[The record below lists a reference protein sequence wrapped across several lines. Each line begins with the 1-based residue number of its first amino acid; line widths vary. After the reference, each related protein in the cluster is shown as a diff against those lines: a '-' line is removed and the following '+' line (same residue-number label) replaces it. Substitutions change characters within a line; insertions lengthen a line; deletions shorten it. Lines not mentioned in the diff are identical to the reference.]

1 MESIIQEQKEL
12 EFNVSDNFIQNLP
25 VQLLLKQGIVQ
36 LDGIDMS
43 SGQEYSQCTLV
54 ERHEIESLNE
64 LILTKGNEKLDEM
77 KKQIQFKQQIRL
89 FQWELR
95 RFHMIEEDLR
105 QKMRDI
111 QLFKLSKNVQ
121 QLIEGNKITAD
132 GKNPAELEKQER
144 IKLEKHE
151 QKLLLQKQT
160 AEKNFKRRLM
170 SLKADNKQKS
180 VENDELN
187 NVIQALAHTLAEKRL
202 LDEVARDRAGQ
213 QAKRKMQ
220 MIVKR
225 RRLVE
230 MARAQAQH
238 LAVLHGEL
246 ERMRMR
252 TFPALTSLQEK

>member
-1 MESIIQEQKEL
+1 M
-12 EFNVSDNFIQNLP
+12 
-25 VQLLLKQGIVQ
+25 QLLLKQGIVQ
-36 LDGIDMS
+36 LDGIDMC
-43 SGQEYSQCTLV
+43 SGQEYSHCTLV

-95 RFHMIEEDLR
+95 RFQMIEEDLR

-121 QLIEGNKITAD
+121 QLIEGSGSNSGENVKTA
-132 GKNPAELEKQER
+132 EMEKQER
-144 IKLEKHE
+144 IKLERHE
-151 QKLLLQKQT
+151 QKLILQKKT

-170 SLKADNKQKS
+170 NLKAENTEKT
-180 VENDELN
+180 VENDELDQ
-187 NVIQALAHTLAEKRL
+187 VIQAFAHTLAEKRL

-213 QAKRKMQ
+213 QARRKMQ

>member
-1 MESIIQEQKEL
+1 MC
-12 EFNVSDNFIQNLP
+12 
-25 VQLLLKQGIVQ
+25 
-36 LDGIDMS
+36 

-121 QLIEGNKITAD
+121 QLIEGNKSIENSKTV
-132 GKNPAELEKQER
+132 EMEKQER
-144 IKLEKHE
+144 NKLERHE
-151 QKLLLQKQT
+151 QKLLLQKKT

-170 SLKADNKQKS
+170 NLKADCKQKT
-180 VENDELN
+180 VENNELSM
-187 NVIQALAHTLAEKRL
+187 VIQALAHTLAEKRL